1 MEITQVYQTRAGLD
15 FSHLRCVFRFISQ
28 AQKLNNSGFASI
40 ARNRK
45 KIGTDLY
52 LDCSFTFKFPAVANN
67 FSRDIVVEFFINA
80 LRLADFWLPPKI
92 PKYSLFAGNLMR
104 FP

>member
-28 AQKLNNSGFASI
+28 AQKLINSGFASI

-45 KIGTDLY
+45 KLELTY
-52 LDCSFTFKFPAVANN
+52 T
-67 FSRDIVVEFFINA
+67 
-80 LRLADFWLPPKI
+80 
-92 PKYSLFAGNLMR
+92 
-104 FP
+104 

>member
-1 MEITQVYQTRAGLD
+1 M
-15 FSHLRCVFRFISQ
+15 
-28 AQKLNNSGFASI
+28 

-80 LRLADFWLPPKI
+80 LRLADFWLPRAENSKI
-92 PKYSLFAGNLMR
+92 FPFCREFDAFSLTFCE
-104 FP
+104 